1 MKLTIIGFASAA
13 VILPALPAFAHHSH
27 AMFDFTRT
35 LELNAT
41 VTKFEWTNPHSW
53 LHVMAA
59 NDKGESV
66 AWAIE
71 MGAPGGLVGRGWRPT
86 SVVPGDKVIVN
97 IYPTKDGSS
106 GGTLRNI
113 KLANGQALGTEF

>member
-1 MKLTIIGFASAA
+1 MNRSILALASA
-13 VILPALPAFAHHSH
+13 VALLSAAPSLAHHSH
-27 AMFDFTRT
+27 AMFDFTKT

-53 LHVMAA
+53 LHVLVV
-59 NDKGESV
+59 NEKGEPV
-66 AWAIE
+66 EYAIE
-71 MGAPGGLVGRGWRPT
+71 MGAPAALVGRGWRPT
-86 SVVPGDKVIVN
+86 LVVPGDKVIVN

-113 KLANGQALGTEF
+113 KLPDGKAFGTEF